1 MAQDFILIRL
11 LCCTA
16 HVHRHS
22 DIKARRV
29 LLVLPKEEGS
39 DVQPS
44 PQVVDTW
51 TALQTAQLRKL
62 DLVCG
67 EFYIHPLLSACA
79 LIKHVQQPY
88 LVSTCIQKVCWKCFC
103 RLQQRA
109 GSLYATIA
117 HVLILAIHAVD
128 AIQIS

>member
-1 MAQDFILIRL
+1 MLWKSHPCSLTL
-11 LCCTA
+11 LHCTLA
-16 HVHRHS
+16 SNS

-39 DVQPS
+39 DMQPS

-67 EFYIHPLLSACA
+67 ESYLQLWKSVCASSKFSNLRSIMACTHTK
-79 LIKHVQQPY
+79 L
-88 LVSTCIQKVCWKCFC
+88 
-103 RLQQRA
+103 
-109 GSLYATIA
+109 
-117 HVLILAIHAVD
+117 
-128 AIQIS
+128 